1 MSLESCIL
9 TYVVIIRVS
18 GVWMDFLTSGLFW
31 YSKLPVAMDRSF
43 ILVLVLSF
51 FFFPQGKSAL
61 PSTALEKQT
70 HQWKESDPVIAGIR
84 EEVRFSSSFLHNAT
98 QTLQSS
104 CVLMVSVSSLG
115 IRMEIFPKIISLV
128 VVAVCVSSSVIF
140 SHCAGKMEYSFLLMF
155 KKNFL
160 LWLQSDLCLWC
171 NWGMIQELW
180 HLFQTL
186 LCFQWL
192 PFVWLDFADCTFSKG
207 DGGAE
212 GPDFQSLFPSWNSKG
227 NEDVANWVRWSS
239 HLPLGN

>member
-9 TYVVIIRVS
+9 TCVVIIRVS

-43 ILVLVLSF
+43 ILVLVLSFF

-115 IRMEIFPKIISLV
+115 IRVEIFPKIISLV
-128 VVAVCVSSSVIF
+128 CSCCLCVLF
-140 SHCAGKMEYSFLLMF
+140 SH
-155 KKNFL
+155 
-160 LWLQSDLCLWC
+160 LQSLCWEDGVFFPV
-171 NWGMIQELW
+171 NVQE
-180 HLFQTL
+180 
-186 LCFQWL
+186 
-192 PFVWLDFADCTFSKG
+192 
-207 DGGAE
+207 E
-212 GPDFQSLFPSWNSKG
+212 FPA
-227 NEDVANWVRWSS
+227 VAAKWPVFMV
-239 HLPLGN
+239 